1 MVDIVKIQMAD
12 IKNLLDLSRLTFL
25 ESHGHSAAKE
35 DMDIYIRFA
44 FNSEK
49 IKEELEDKKNI
60 FNFIYFENELAGYS
74 KLIPN
79 FPYEKIEEKNV
90 AKLERIYL
98 KKEFYSKNL
107 GQKLFDYNLNL
118 AVENNQAGIWLYSW
132 VKNERGLNFYKKNGF
147 EIIDEKD
154 FKISAKHSNPNYI
167 LFKTI

>member
-1 MVDIVKIQMAD
+1 MLE
-12 IKNLLDLSRLTFL
+12 IKPILISHLDKLIEISLSTFL
-25 ESHGHSAAKE
+25 ESHGHSASKD
-35 DMDIYIRFA
+35 DMDIYIRFS

-49 IKEELEDKKNI
+49 IKGELEDKKNI

-79 FPYEKIEEKNV
+79 FPYEKLEEKNV

-118 AVENNQAGIWLYSW
+118 TVENNQAGIWLYSW

-154 FKISAKHSNPNYI
+154 FKISANHSNPNYI